1 MPSSRPA
8 ASARTRRLLLAVAGL
23 VIACGTAEKAG
34 GDDPQ
39 GEEETRVEING
50 TRRKNALVEI
60 KRDRRKPGRIEIVSV
75 RKDPLVEVRNDRSKA
90 NRNRIVSDSKD
101 ALVEIKSDRSR
112 ANRIATVSDSKDALV
127 EINGGR
133 RRGAEV
139 VVNGRRPRHSHWRF
153 GGRYLFGQEQ
163 VQVEDPPLPP
173 SQFNPDPGGGNL
185 LEPIEP
191 PDLFP
196 PILPQPPE
204 YGEESVPRSLGLPRR
219 GVREM
224 EPERHKLEY
233 QTYPDSESGIG
244 LLPGSEPVPNRWFIG
259 FGRWK
264 RYADP
269 STETPYQSGALRF
282 WHPYLQSQLKGD
294 APIIGQ
300 EIFLNLTLNNFSQFE
315 TRRLPTPSGVSAA
328 RPNSSEFFG
337 RGEQIFFANDFSI
350 GIDLFKG
357 ETAFKPVV
365 WALRLLAVANY
376 NYITVKE
383 NNVLD
388 PDPRGPGFTAPPG
401 PLVNPTPGDPFSG
414 LGPGLIRLRSDLA
427 HTRYTTRH
435 KDWYALQEA
444 FVEIHLRDL
453 TNNYDFI
460 SSRYGIQPFVS
471 DFRGFIFNDTNLGV
485 RVFGNYDNNL
495 WQYNVIAF
503 DMLEKDTYSDLNKFD
518 RRDQQIFVAN
528 VYRQDFFAKGYTAQL
543 SFHANFDG
551 GERHFDK
558 NDFITRPAPI
568 GAVRD
573 HYVQAYYLGWAGDG
587 HIGKLNLSH
596 AVYQVFGEDG
606 FNGIA
611 QQRVQINAQMA
622 ALELSIDKD
631 WLRFKLSGFYASGDP
646 DPRNSHGTGFDT
658 IFDRPFFIGGPFSFY
673 VHQGFNLGGTA
684 VNFKQRDSLVIDLR
698 TSKSEGQSNFVNPG
712 AFILGYGNDADL
724 TPKLKAFMNV
734 NYIWMMET
742 EPIRQVLLTNH
753 ASNEFGLD
761 CSLGFQYRPLLTN
774 NIIITAGAGFLVP
787 GAGYKDIYRASTD
800 PVFGYPGPAPAKV
813 DSFLYSG
820 ILTLTLTY

>member
-1 MPSSRPA
+1 MA
-8 ASARTRRLLLAVAGL
+8 L
-23 VIACGTAEKAG
+23 GTAKMA
-34 GDDPQ
+34 GDDSPPR
-39 GEEETRVEING
+39 EEGASVEING
-50 TRRKNALVEI
+50 GHRKDARVQLVSDRSKTVRVETVSDSKDTLVEI
-60 KRDRRKPGRIEIVSV
+60 NRDRSRAV
-75 RKDPLVEVRNDRSKA
+75 RVEL
-90 NRNRIVSDSKD
+90 VSDSKD
-101 ALVEIKSDRSR
+101 ALVE
-112 ANRIATVSDSKDALV
+112 V
-127 EINGGR
+127 NGGR
-133 RRGAEV
+133 RDGAQVE
-139 VVNGRRPRHSHWRF
+139 VNGRRVRNHWQAGR
-153 GGRYLFGQEQ
+153 RYLFGQEQ
-163 VQVEDPPLPP
+163 AQLEDPPLPP

-185 LEPIEP
+185 LEAEPEPP

-219 GVREM
+219 GVRETT
-224 EPERHKLEY
+224 PERRKLDYEA
-233 QTYPDSESGIG
+233 YPDSETTG

-300 EIFLNLTLNNFSQFE
+300 DIFLNLTLNDFFQFE

-328 RPNSSEFFG
+328 QPNSSEFFG
-337 RGEQIFFANDFSI
+337 RSEQMFFSNDFSI
-350 GIDLFKG
+350 GVDLFKG

-365 WALRLLAVANY
+365 WALRLLMVANH

-401 PLVNPTPGDPFSG
+401 PIVNPTPGDPFVG
-414 LGPGLIRLRSDLA
+414 LGPGLVHLPSDLA
-427 HTRYTTRH
+427 HTRYTTRQ

-444 FVEIHLRDL
+444 FGEIHIRDL
-453 TNNYDFI
+453 TNNYDFV
-460 SSRYGIQPFVS
+460 SSRFGIQPFVS
-471 DFRGFIFNDTNLGV
+471 DFRGFIFNDTNLGI
-485 RVFGNYDNNL
+485 RAFGNYDNNL
-495 WQYNVIAF
+495 WQYNVAAF

-518 RRDQQIFVAN
+518 RRDQQVFVAN
-528 VYRQDFFAKGYTAQL
+528 VFRQDFFAKGYTAQL

-573 HYVQAYYLGWAGDG
+573 HYVQAYYLGWTGDG
-587 HIGKLNLSH
+587 HIGGLNLTH
-596 AVYQVFGEDG
+596 AFYQAFGEDG

-611 QQRVQINAQMA
+611 QQRVDINAQMA
-622 ALELSIDKD
+622 ALELSVDKD

-646 DPRNSHGTGFDT
+646 NPRNSHGTGFDT

-673 VHQGFNLGGTA
+673 VHQGFNLAGTS

-712 AFILGYGNDADL
+712 AFILGYGNDADI

-742 EPIRQVLLTNH
+742 ESIQQVLLTDH
-753 ASNEFGLD
+753 ASNAFGLD

-774 NIIITAGAGFLVP
+774 NIILTAGAGFLVP
-787 GAGYKDIYRASTD
+787 GQGYKDIYRANTD

-813 DSFLYSG
+813 DGFLYSG
-820 ILTLTLTY
+820 IFTITLTY

>member
-1 MPSSRPA
+1 M
-8 ASARTRRLLLAVAGL
+8 LLAFAGL
-23 VIACGTAEKAG
+23 VIACGTAHLA
-34 GDDPQ
+34 GDDSPPPDD
-39 GEEETRVEING
+39 GARVEVNGGRRKDARVEIM
-50 TRRKNALVEI
+50 RDRSMADRIAIISDSKDALVE
-60 KRDRRKPGRIEIVSV
+60 VH
-75 RKDPLVEVRNDRSKA
+75 NDRAKA
-90 NRNRIVSDSKD
+90 NRTEIVSDSKD
-101 ALVEIKSDRSR
+101 ALVEINRER
-112 ANRIATVSDSKDALV
+112 REGANI
-127 EINGGR
+127 E
-133 RRGAEV
+133 
-139 VVNGRRPRHSHWRF
+139 VNGRRAHPHWRF

-163 VQVEDPPLPP
+163 AQVEDPPLPP

-185 LEPIEP
+185 LEPEPP

-219 GVREM
+219 GVRESA
-224 EPERHKLEY
+224 PERRKLDYEA
-233 QTYPDSESGIG
+233 YPDSENGSG

-269 STETPYQSGALRF
+269 SAETPYQSGALRF

-294 APIIGQ
+294 APVIGQ
-300 EIFLNLTLNNFSQFE
+300 DIFLNLTLNDFSQFE
-315 TRRLPTPSGVSAA
+315 ARRLPIPSGVSTA
-328 RPNSSEFFG
+328 RPDSSEFFG
-337 RGEQIFFANDFSI
+337 RSEQLFLSNDFSI

-365 WALRLLAVANY
+365 WALRLLFVANY

-383 NNVLD
+383 NNALD
-388 PDPRGPGFTAPPG
+388 PDPRGPGFTPPG
-401 PLVNPTPGDPFSG
+401 GGLVFPNPGDPFSG
-414 LGPGLIRLRSDLA
+414 LGPGLTPRSGDLA
-427 HTRYTTRH
+427 HTRYTTRE
-435 KDWYALQEA
+435 KEWYALQEA
-444 FVEIHLRDL
+444 FAEIHIRDL

-460 SSRYGIQPFVS
+460 SSRFGTQPFVS

-495 WQYNVIAF
+495 WQYNVMAF

-518 RRDQQIFVAN
+518 RRDQQVFVAN

-551 GERHFDK
+551 GERHFDQ

-573 HYVQAYYLGWAGDG
+573 HYVQAYYLGWTGDG
-587 HIGKLNLSH
+587 HIGPLNLTH
-596 AVYQVFGEDG
+596 AFYQAFGEDG

-611 QQRVQINAQMA
+611 QQRVDINAQMA
-622 ALELSIDKD
+622 ALELSVDKD

-646 DPRNSHGTGFDT
+646 NPRNSHATGFDT
-658 IFDRPFFIGGPFSFY
+658 ISDRPFFIGGPFSFY
-673 VHQGFNLGGTA
+673 VHQGFNLGGTS

-712 AFILGYGNDADL
+712 AIIVGYGNDADI
-724 TPKLKAFMNV
+724 TPKLKAFLNV
-734 NYIWMMET
+734 NYIWMAET
-742 EPIRQVLLTNH
+742 ESIKQVLFTNH
-753 ASNEFGLD
+753 ASNDFGLD

-774 NIIITAGAGFLVP
+774 NIILTAGAGFLVP
-787 GAGYKDIYRASTD
+787 GQGYKDIYRASTD

-820 ILTLTLTY
+820 IVTLTLTY

>member
-1 MPSSRPA
+1 MKSMA
-8 ASARTRRLLLAVAGL
+8 AA
-23 VIACGTAEKAG
+23 AE
-34 GDDPQ
+34 
-39 GEEETRVEING
+39 
-50 TRRKNALVEI
+50 
-60 KRDRRKPGRIEIVSV
+60 
-75 RKDPLVEVRNDRSKA
+75 
-90 NRNRIVSDSKD
+90 
-101 ALVEIKSDRSR
+101 
-112 ANRIATVSDSKDALV
+112 
-127 EINGGR
+127 
-133 RRGAEV
+133 GAEV
-139 VVNGRRPRHSHWRF
+139 EVNGRRRHSHWRF

-185 LEPIEP
+185 LEPEPP

-219 GVREM
+219 GVREV

-244 LLPGSEPVPNRWFIG
+244 LIPGSEPVPNRWFIG

-300 EIFLNLTLNNFSQFE
+300 DIFLNLTLNNFSQFE

-337 RGEQIFFANDFSI
+337 RSEQLFFSNDFSI
-350 GIDLFKG
+350 GVDLFKG

-383 NNVLD
+383 NNVARSRSARTRLHRASRAARQ
-388 PDPRGPGFTAPPG
+388 PDPGRS
-401 PLVNPTPGDPFSG
+401 LRRDS
-414 LGPGLIRLRSDLA
+414 GPGLTRPPGDLE

-444 FVEIHLRDL
+444 FGEIHIRDL

-460 SSRYGIQPFVS
+460 SSRFGIQPFVS

-518 RRDQQIFVAN
+518 RRDQQVFIAN
-528 VYRQDFFAKGYTAQL
+528 VFRQDFFAKGYTAQL

-587 HIGKLNLSH
+587 HIGKLNISH
-596 AVYQVFGEDG
+596 AVLPGVWRRRLQRHRAAAGGHQRADG
-606 FNGIA
+606 RA
-611 QQRVQINAQMA
+611 R
-622 ALELSIDKD
+622 ALDRQGLAPLQA
-631 WLRFKLSGFYASGDP
+631 LRF
-646 DPRNSHGTGFDT
+646 
-658 IFDRPFFIGGPFSFY
+658 
-673 VHQGFNLGGTA
+673 
-684 VNFKQRDSLVIDLR
+684 LR
-698 TSKSEGQSNFVNPG
+698 E
-712 AFILGYGNDADL
+712 
-724 TPKLKAFMNV
+724 
-734 NYIWMMET
+734 
-742 EPIRQVLLTNH
+742 R
-753 ASNEFGLD
+753 
-761 CSLGFQYRPLLTN
+761 
-774 NIIITAGAGFLVP
+774 
-787 GAGYKDIYRASTD
+787 
-800 PVFGYPGPAPAKV
+800 
-813 DSFLYSG
+813 
-820 ILTLTLTY
+820 

>member
-1 MPSSRPA
+1 MA
-8 ASARTRRLLLAVAGL
+8 L
-23 VIACGTAEKAG
+23 GTAQMA
-34 GDDPQ
+34 GDDSPPR
-39 GEEETRVEING
+39 EEGAR
-50 TRRKNALVEI
+50 
-60 KRDRRKPGRIEIVSV
+60 
-75 RKDPLVEVRNDRSKA
+75 
-90 NRNRIVSDSKD
+90 
-101 ALVEIKSDRSR
+101 
-112 ANRIATVSDSKDALV
+112 V

-133 RRGAEV
+133 RRDAEV
-139 VVNGRRPRHSHWRF
+139 ELVSEHRKAVSDSKDTLVEINRDRSRTVRVEIVSDSKDAVVEVNGGRHSGAQVEVNGHRIRNHWQPGR
-153 GGRYLFGQEQ
+153 RYLFGQEQ
-163 VQVEDPPLPP
+163 AQVEDPPLPP

-185 LEPIEP
+185 LEPEPP

-219 GVREM
+219 GVRETT
-224 EPERHKLEY
+224 PERRKLDYEA
-233 QTYPDSESGIG
+233 YPDSETGN

-300 EIFLNLTLNNFSQFE
+300 DIFLNLTLNNFSQFE

-337 RGEQIFFANDFSI
+337 RSEQIFFSNDFSI

-388 PDPRGPGFTAPPG
+388 PDPRGPGFTGPPG
-401 PLVNPTPGDPFSG
+401 SLVNPNPGDPFVG
-414 LGPGLIRLRSDLA
+414 LGPGLTRPPQDLE
-427 HTRYTTRH
+427 HSRYTTRH

-444 FVEIHLRDL
+444 FGEIHIRDL
-453 TNNYDFI
+453 TNNYDFV
-460 SSRYGIQPFVS
+460 SSRFGIQPFVS
-471 DFRGFIFNDTNLGV
+471 DFRGFIFNDTNLGI
-485 RVFGNYDNNL
+485 RAFGNYDNNR
-495 WQYNVIAF
+495 WQYNFIAF
-503 DMLEKDTYSDLNKFD
+503 DMREKDTYSDLNKFD

-573 HYVQAYYLGWAGDG
+573 HYLQAYYLGWTGDG
-587 HIGKLNLSH
+587 HIGKLNLTH
-596 AVYQVFGEDG
+596 AFYQALGEDG

-611 QQRVQINAQMA
+611 QQRVDINAQMA

-646 DPRNSHGTGFDT
+646 DPRNSHATGFDT

-712 AFILGYGNDADL
+712 AFIIGYGNDADI
-724 TPKLKAFMNV
+724 TPKLKAFLNV

-742 EPIRQVLLTNH
+742 ESIRQVLMTNH

-761 CSLGFQYRPLLTN
+761 CSIGFQYRPLLTN
-774 NIIITAGAGFLVP
+774 NIILTAGVGFLVP
-787 GAGYKDIYRASTD
+787 GQGYKDIYRASTD

-813 DSFLYSG
+813 DDFLYSG

>member
-1 MPSSRPA
+1 ME
-8 ASARTRRLLLAVAGL
+8 VN
-23 VIACGTAEKAG
+23 G
-34 GDDPQ
+34 G
-39 GEEETRVEING
+39 
-50 TRRKNALVEI
+50 
-60 KRDRRKPGRIEIVSV
+60 RDKEARIEGTT
-75 RKDPLVEVRNDRSKA
+75 DRHKA
-90 NRNRIVSDSKD
+90 KRTEILSDSKD
-101 ALVEIKSDRSR
+101 TPVQVNSKRRKASR
-112 ANRIATVSDSKDALV
+112 IQVSNDSKDALV
-127 EINGGR
+127 EINPPLQGNGAAGGLR
-133 RRGAEV
+133 L
-139 VVNGRRPRHSHWRF
+139 HSHWRF

-163 VQVEDPPLPP
+163 AEPEEPPLPP
-173 SQFNPDPGGGNL
+173 SQFNPDPGGGGNL
-185 LEPIEP
+185 LEPEPP

-204 YGEESVPRSLGLPRR
+204 YGQESVPRSLGLPRR
-219 GVREM
+219 GVRES
-224 EPERHKLEY
+224 EPERRKLDYEE
-233 QTYPDSESGIG
+233 YPDSETGRG

-294 APIIGQ
+294 APILGQ
-300 EIFLNLTLNNFSQFE
+300 DIFLNLTLNDFFQFE

-328 RPNSSEFFG
+328 QPNSSEFFG
-337 RGEQIFFANDFSI
+337 RSEQLFFSNDFSV
-350 GIDLFKG
+350 GIDIFKG

-365 WALRLLAVANY
+365 WALRFLLVANH
-376 NYITVKE
+376 NYITIKE
-383 NNVLD
+383 TNALD

-414 LGPGLIRLRSDLA
+414 LGPGLTHLPPDLA
-427 HTRYTTRH
+427 HTRYTTRE

-444 FVEIHLRDL
+444 FAEIHIRDL

-460 SSRYGIQPFVS
+460 SSRFGTQPFVS
-471 DFRGFIFNDTNLGV
+471 DFRGFIFNDSNLGV
-485 RVFGNYDNNL
+485 RIFGNYDNNL
-495 WQYNVIAF
+495 WQYNLAAF

-518 RRDQQIFVAN
+518 RRDQQVFIAN
-528 VYRQDFFAKGYTAQL
+528 VFRQDFFAKGYTAQL

-551 GERHFDK
+551 GERHYDK

-568 GAVRD
+568 GNVRD
-573 HYVQAYYLGWAGDG
+573 HYVQAYYLGWTGDG
-587 HIGKLNLSH
+587 HIGRLNLTH
-596 AVYQVFGEDG
+596 AFYEALGEDG

-646 DPRNSHGTGFDT
+646 NPRNSHGTGFDT
-658 IFDRPFFIGGPFSFY
+658 IFDRPFFIGGPFSYY

-712 AFILGYGNDADL
+712 AIIVGYGNDADI
-724 TPKLKAFMNV
+724 TPKLKAFLNV
-734 NYIWMMET
+734 NYIWMAET
-742 EPIRQVLLTNH
+742 EPIRQVLLTDH
-753 ASNEFGLD
+753 ASNAFGLD
-761 CSLGFQYRPLLTN
+761 CSVGFQYRPLLTN
-774 NIIITAGAGFLVP
+774 NIILTAGVGFLVP
-787 GAGYKDIYRASTD
+787 GQGYKDIYRASTD
-800 PVFGYPGPAPAKV
+800 PVFGYPAPAPAKV

-820 ILTLTLTY
+820 IFTVTLTY

>member
-1 MPSSRPA
+1 M
-8 ASARTRRLLLAVAGL
+8 LLAFAGL
-23 VIACGTAEKAG
+23 VMASGIPELGG
-34 GDDPQ
+34 GDDLLSA
-39 GEEETRVEING
+39 GG
-50 TRRKNALVEI
+50 AK
-60 KRDRRKPGRIEIVSV
+60 
-75 RKDPLVEVRNDRSKA
+75 
-90 NRNRIVSDSKD
+90 
-101 ALVEIKSDRSR
+101 
-112 ANRIATVSDSKDALV
+112 V

-133 RRGAEV
+133 RKSAQVQINLADNKAMPREAYVSDAKDAQVEV
-139 VVNGRRPRHSHWRF
+139 HTRRSTTVQVELNGRTRSHFKPGR
-153 GGRYLFGQEQ
+153 RYLFGQEQ
-163 VQVEDPPLPP
+163 AVFEEPPLPP

-185 LEPIEP
+185 LVEPEPP

-204 YGEESVPRSLGLPRR
+204 YPDESLPRSLGLPRR
-219 GVREM
+219 GVREV
-224 EPERHKLEY
+224 EPERHRLEY
-233 QTYPDSESGIG
+233 QEYPDSESGRG

-259 FGRWK
+259 FGRWQ

-269 STETPYQSGALRF
+269 SAETPYQRGALRL

-300 EIFLNLTLNNFSQFE
+300 EIFLNLTLQDFFQFE
-315 TRRLPTPSGVSAA
+315 ARRLPIPSGVSTA

-337 RGEQIFFANDFSI
+337 RSEQLFFSNDFSI

-365 WALRLLAVANY
+365 WALRFLFVANQ
-376 NYITVKE
+376 NYIRVKE
-383 NNVLD
+383 NNALD
-388 PDPRGPGFTAPPG
+388 PDPRGPGFDVPPPVPAF
-401 PLVNPTPGDPFSG
+401 PLPGDPTSG
-414 LGPGLIRLRSDLA
+414 LGPGLTPLPSDLEG
-427 HTRYTTRH
+427 TRYTTRQ

-444 FVEIHLRDL
+444 FFELHLRDL
-453 TNNYDFI
+453 TNNYDFL
-460 SSRYGIQPFVS
+460 SSRFGIQPFVS
-471 DFRGFIFNDTNLGV
+471 DFRGFIFNDSNLGI
-485 RVFGNYDNNL
+485 RVFGNYQNNL
-495 WQYNVIAF
+495 WQYNAVAF
-503 DMLEKDTYSDLNKFD
+503 DMREKDTYSDLNEFD
-518 RRDQQIFVAN
+518 ARDQRIFIAN

-543 SFHANFDG
+543 SFHANFDEG
-551 GERHFDK
+551 SRHFDK

-573 HYVQAYYLGWAGDG
+573 HYVQSYYLGWAGDG
-587 HIGKLNLSH
+587 HIGRWNISH
-596 AVYQVFGEDG
+596 AFYQVFGEDG

-611 QQRVQINAQMA
+611 QQRTQINAQMA

-631 WLRFKLSGFYASGDP
+631 WLRFKASGFYASGDP
-646 DPRNSHGTGFDT
+646 NPRNSHATGFDT

-673 VHQGFNLGGTA
+673 VHQGFNLAGTS

-698 TSKSEGQSNFVNPG
+698 TSKTEGQSNFVNPG

-724 TPKLKAFMNV
+724 TPKLKAFLNV

-787 GAGYKDIYRASTD
+787 GAGYKDIYRANTN

-820 ILTLTLTY
+820 IFTITLTY